1 MEIENYIYEVKENEK
16 IIKIFNQVFV
26 KNNKYKY
33 KIIYNNKLYHY
44 KVNLKFPTLK
54 LRNYK

>member
-33 KIIYNNKLYHY
+33 KIITTNYIHY
-44 KVNLKFPTLK
+44 KVNLKFQTLK

>member
-33 KIIYNNKLYHY
+33 KIIYNNKLYPLQSEF
-44 KVNLKFPTLK
+44 KISDT
-54 LRNYK
+54 